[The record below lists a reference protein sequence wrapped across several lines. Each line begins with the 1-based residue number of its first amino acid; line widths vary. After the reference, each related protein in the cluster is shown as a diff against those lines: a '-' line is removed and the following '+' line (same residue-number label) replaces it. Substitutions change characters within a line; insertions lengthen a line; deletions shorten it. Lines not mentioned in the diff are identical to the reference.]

1 MFDIIQERFRDF
13 RMPILCGI
21 AITRRCNQKCLYC
34 QVWDTE
40 HHELKTKEA
49 LSIIKQLS
57 ELGMHRFCLTGG
69 EPLLREDIGRII
81 NFAYNKNMKVEVS
94 SNGSLVKN
102 RISDLKGVQ
111 VLCIS
116 LDGPEHIHD
125 SVRGR
130 GSFKKVIEAADIA
143 RKKNIAVSFRSVIS
157 KMNFRYVDAILNI
170 AKDLKMNF
178 IFQPVTPI
186 ILGTHRINPLAASL
200 DEYRQAFAKLI
211 AKKEKGNKFILN
223 SLAGL
228 KYFYGHLHGW
238 PKPKKM
244 FCISGRVL
252 FHIDPDGMLYPCIN
266 GSACDTRGLRGRD
279 CLKLGVKEAIRSL
292 RVPDCAG
299 CWNAASFEL
308 NYSVAL
314 LLKKQGNFLSGV
326 RYFC

>member
-1 MFDIIQERFRDF
+1 MFDIIQERFRNL

-34 QVWDTE
+34 QVWDME
-40 HHELKTKEA
+40 HRELKTKEVF
-49 LSIIKQLS
+49 SIIKQLS

-69 EPLLREDIGRII
+69 EPLLREDIGRVI

-125 SVRGR
+125 EVRAK

-143 RKKNIAVSFRSVIS
+143 RKRNIAVSFRSVIS
-157 KMNFRYVDAILNI
+157 KMNFGYIDDILDI
-170 AKDLKMNF
+170 AKDLKTNF

-200 DEYRQAFAKLI
+200 EEYKQAFGRLI
-211 AKKEKGNKFILN
+211 SEKEKGNKFILN
-223 SLAGL
+223 SLTGL
-228 KYFYGHLHGW
+228 KYFYGHLCGW
-238 PKPKKM
+238 PKPRRIS
-244 FCISGRVL
+244 CISGRVL
-252 FHIDPDGMLYPCIN
+252 FHIEPDGMLYPCIS
-266 GSACDTRGLRGRD
+266 GSACDTQGLRGRD

-292 RVPDCAG
+292 RVPGCRG

-314 LLKKQGNFLSGV
+314 LLKEQGNFLPKV
-326 RYFC
+326 K